1 LYSVEAWFY
10 ITFLSDLIVPGSGS
24 VVAFTVFD
32 IAESVL
38 IFLGIPLL
46 AGFLT
51 RVILVKRRGKEWYD
65 GEFAPRLGP
74 AALIGLLFTIIIMFS
89 LKGDV
94 ILSLPLDVLRI
105 SIPLLSYFI
114 LMFFVSF
121 GISRKMGFTYDKNV
135 TISFTAA
142 SNNFELAI
150 AVAVGVF
157 GIGSGQALA
166 AVVGPLIEVPV
177 LIGLVYVSLWLGRKF
192 YERKPGDPLQ
202 CET

>member
-1 LYSVEAWFY
+1 LKFSIDLY
-10 ITFLSDLIVPGSGS
+10 ITFLSEILVPGSGS
-24 VVAFTVFD
+24 EVTFTIID
-32 IAESVL
+32 IAKSVL

-65 GEFAPRLGP
+65 GEFAPKLGP

-94 ILSLPLDVLRI
+94 ILSLPFDVLRI
-105 SIPLLSYFI
+105 SLPLLAYFM

-121 GISRKMGFTYDKNV
+121 GISKKMGFTYDKNV

-157 GIGSGQALA
+157 GIASGQALA

-177 LIGLVYVSLWLGRKF
+177 LIGLVYVSLWLGRR
-192 YERKPGDPLQ
+192 YYGREPNDPVQ